1 MSVKPTGTRFPSG
14 RRAPSSMDGTHWI
27 DHLVDGTTILIR
39 PLCAADRERGEDFLR
54 ALTPQARR
62 FLCDFREDRSGLA
75 GQLMDAGGARRR
87 AFVALAYENGQLRGV
102 GLSRYSAADGDPRC
116 RCAVT
121 VADDWRHRGLAM
133 LMMCHLVE
141 MAREQGFQQMFLS
154 DAADHP
160 PIRELVTGL
169 GFAPSPDPDDSARIV
184 HTLAL

>member
-1 MSVKPTGTRFPSG
+1 MSTKPTGTGLPRG
-14 RRAPSSMDGTHWI
+14 RRVMASTDGNHWI
-27 DHLVDGTTILIR
+27 DRLVDGTTVLVR

-75 GQLMDAGGARRR
+75 GQLMDADNVRRR

-102 GLSRYSAADGDPRC
+102 GLSRYSAVAGDLRC

-121 VADDWRHRGLAM
+121 VADDWQHRGLAM

-141 MAREQGFQQMFLS
+141 MAREQGFQEMFLS

-160 PIRELVTGL
+160 PIEELVAGL
-169 GFAPSPDPDDSARIV
+169 GFAPSPDPDDRTRTV